1 MGSVRNAGR
10 GFFPLD
16 KELELLSGR
25 LTPSGEEHLI
35 RLSSWMPF
43 ERAAELMEDMQG
55 IRVSPTTSRRN
66 SETAGAAYVEMQT
79 EEVKQLEKDM
89 PVAPKGA
96 EKMLMSAD
104 GAMVPLLHGQWA
116 EVRTLV
122 VGEVQPAVQEKEEW
136 VVHTRD
142 LSYFSRK
149 TSSEEFERLA
159 LVEIQRRGVENARQ
173 VAAVMDGSDW
183 LQGFTDHHRSDAVRI
198 LDFPHAGE
206 HIGQI
211 GEFLHGEGTSQAQEW
226 LKEQLH
232 RLKHEGPDDLLIELH
247 QLQAQ
252 HPDAQAVSGN
262 LAYLKKREQ
271 QIQYPRFQAD
281 GWPIGSGI
289 VESGNKLVVEV
300 RLKGSGM
307 HWAERHVNSMLALRN
322 IECSGR
328 WREDWPKIETHLRQ
342 DAHQRSAKLHQSR
355 NEPVQASISETQI
368 IMVPPT
374 QIIPVSLPKE
384 PIKPKNPKDNPWR
397 KFKFGR
403 ALYQRDYPAKK

>member
-1 MGSVRNAGR
+1 
-10 GFFPLD
+10 
-16 KELELLSGR
+16 
-25 LTPSGEEHLI
+25 
-35 RLSSWMPF
+35 
-43 ERAAELMEDMQG
+43 
-55 IRVSPTTSRRN
+55 
-66 SETAGAAYVEMQT
+66 
-79 EEVKQLEKDM
+79 
-89 PVAPKGA
+89 
-96 EKMLMSAD
+96 
-104 GAMVPLLHGQWA
+104 
-116 EVRTLV
+116 
-122 VGEVQPAVQEKEEW
+122 
-136 VVHTRD
+136 
-142 LSYFSRK
+142 
-149 TSSEEFERLA
+149 
-159 LVEIQRRGVENARQ
+159 
-173 VAAVMDGSDW
+173 MDGSDW

-206 HIGQI
+206 HIAQI

-226 LKEQLH
+226 LKGQLH

-262 LAYLKKREQ
+262 LAYLKKREP

-307 HWAERHVNSMLALRN
+307 HWAEQHVNPMLALRN

-328 WREDWPKIETHLRQ
+328 WREDWPKIEAHLRQ
-342 DAHQRSAKLHQSR
+342 NTRHRSAELHQAR
-355 NEPVQASISETQI
+355 KEPDQACESEILTMALSVAQG
-368 IMVPPT
+368 
-374 QIIPVSLPKE
+374 IPVSPSKM
-384 PIKPKNPKDNPWR
+384 PSKPKNPKDNPWR

>member
-1 MGSVRNAGR
+1 VGR

-16 KELELLSGR
+16 EELELLPGR
-25 LTPSGEEHLI
+25 LTPSGQEHLI

-43 ERAAELMEDMQG
+43 ERVAELMEDMQG
-55 IRVSPTTSRRN
+55 ISVSASTSRRN
-66 SETAGAAYVEMQT
+66 SEAAGAAYEEMQT
-79 EEVKQLEKDM
+79 KEVEYLEKDL
-89 PVAPKGA
+89 PEAPRGA
-96 EKMLMSAD
+96 EKMQVSAD

-122 VGEVQPAVQEKEEW
+122 IGEVQPAVQEIEEW
-136 VVHTRD
+136 VVHTRN

-159 LVEIQRRGVENARQ
+159 LVEIQRRGVENAKE

-211 GEFLHGEGTSQAQEW
+211 GEFLYGEGTPQGQEW
-226 LKEQLH
+226 LKGQLH

-247 QLQAQ
+247 HLQAQ
-252 HPDAQAVSGN
+252 YPDAQAISGN

-271 QIQYPRFQAD
+271 QIQYPRFQAQ

-328 WREDWPKIETHLRQ
+328 WKEDWPKIETHLRQ
-342 DAHQRSAKLHQSR
+342 NVYQRSAKLHQSR
-355 NEPVQASISETQI
+355 NEPVQACQSETPRIPLSTVQAA
-368 IMVPPT
+368 
-374 QIIPVSLPKE
+374 PVSLPKE

-403 ALYQRDYPAKK
+403 AFYQRDYPAKK

>member
-1 MGSVRNAGR
+1 VGR

-16 KELELLSGR
+16 EELELVPGR
-25 LTPSGEEHLI
+25 LTPRGHEHLV

-43 ERAAELMEDMQG
+43 ERATELMADMQG
-55 IRVSPTTSRRN
+55 ICVSASMSRRN
-66 SETAGAAYVEMQT
+66 SEAAGAVYDELQK
-79 EEVKQLEKDM
+79 EEVERLEKDM
-89 PVAPKGA
+89 PVAPQGA
-96 EKMLMSAD
+96 EKMQMSAD

-122 VGEVQPAVQEKEEW
+122 VGEVQPPVEERGEW
-136 VVHTRD
+136 VVHTRN

-149 TSSEEFERLA
+149 ISSEEFERLA
-159 LVEIQRRGVENARQ
+159 LVEVQRRGVENAGQ
-173 VAAVMDGSDW
+173 VASVMDGSDW
-183 LQGFTDHHRSDAVRI
+183 LQGFTDYHRPDAVRI

-206 HIGQI
+206 HIGQV
-211 GEFLHGEGTSQAQEW
+211 GEFLYGEDTPQAQEW

-232 RLKHEGPDDLLIELH
+232 RLKHEGPESLFTELQ

-252 HPDAQAVSGN
+252 HPDEQSISGN

-289 VESGNKLVVEV
+289 VESGNKLVVEA

-307 HWAERHVNSMLALRN
+307 HWAEQNVNSMLALRN
-322 IECSGR
+322 ITCSCR
-328 WREDWPKIETHLRQ
+328 WKEDWPKIETRLRQ
-342 DAHQRSAKLHQSR
+342 GAYQQSRALQQSR
-355 NEPVQASISETQI
+355 NN
-368 IMVPPT
+368 
-374 QIIPVSLPKE
+374 PVSANVLATPRIAPAAIPLPPPKE
-384 PIKPKNPKDNPWR
+384 PTKPKNPKDNPWR

-403 ALYQRDYPAKK
+403 ALYQRDYPPKK